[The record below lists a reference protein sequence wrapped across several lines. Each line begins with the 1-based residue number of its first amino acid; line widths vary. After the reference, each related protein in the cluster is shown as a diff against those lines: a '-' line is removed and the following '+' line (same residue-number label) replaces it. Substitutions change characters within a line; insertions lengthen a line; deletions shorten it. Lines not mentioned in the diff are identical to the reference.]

1 MEVCDLCSDLSRG
14 FVACRVCCSL
24 RAAVLSPWNET
35 YLLSFR
41 DASLQRRTLASLVDF
56 VLGRVVRRRLCLCR
70 HPMFCSAIAPSV
82 RRVGHARHAEA
93 PLDRFER
100 LVFTGREQDSILDR
114 QVAVFRL
121 QLLLSRFLAGLF
133 QLHCIEKARALVR
146 CS

>member
-1 MEVCDLCSDLSRG
+1 MSVCSDLFRG
-14 FVACRVCCSL
+14 SVASRVCCLL
-24 RAAVLSPWNET
+24 RAAAACALFPWNGISPLFFCGVST
-35 YLLSFR
+35 PHLLLTSRVDLFSA
-41 DASLQRRTLASLVDF
+41 ASSAAVCVSV
-56 VLGRVVRRRLCLCR
+56 GIP
-70 HPMFCSAIAPSV
+70 HFCSAIAPSV

-133 QLHCIEKARALVR
+133 QLHCFEKARALVR